1 MAKII
6 FANKE
11 DNQVSPL
18 DEKYKVTADNM
29 NEIKASVN
37 ALYDMLA
44 SPSTPIISPIVID
57 ITSANFSGSNY
68 TNSNLVDLTSNQ
80 FLLITNGGSGVVLK
94 EGDGFTFASA
104 IGRITTDPEDYKLI
118 IFKPITVA

>member
-1 MAKII
+1 MAKITYDD
-6 FANKE
+6 KE

-18 DEKYKVTADNM
+18 TEKYKVTANNM
-29 NEIKASVN
+29 NEIKTSVN

-44 SPSTPIISPIVID
+44 SHSTPIVID
-57 ITSANFSGSNY
+57 ITSANFSGNNY